1 MTKIKIDPS
10 KIGAVIGTGGKTIR
24 AIIEQTKA
32 TVDVSDDGTVVI
44 GSNDMESTQKAIAMI
59 EGLTRDAQIGEVFT
73 GKVSRIF
80 EFGAMVEI
88 LPGKEGMVHISEL
101 ADFRVGKVEDV
112 VKIGDEVKVKV
123 INVDEKGRINLSR
136 RALFEK
142 DAPGSEAAGEG
153 APSADYPFR
162 KSGSGGG
169 DRPRFS
175 GGDRGPRQGGS
186 RPPFKRD

>member
-1 MTKIKIDPS
+1 MTKIKIDPA

-32 TVDVSDDGTVVI
+32 SVDVSDDGTVVI
-44 GSNDMESTQKAIAMI
+44 GSNDMDSTQKAIAMI
-59 EGLTRDAQIGEVFT
+59 EGLTREPRIGEVFT

-112 VKIGDEVKVKV
+112 VKIGDEVMVKV

-142 DAPGSEAAGEG
+142 EGQSSEAAGEG

-162 KSGSGGG
+162 KSS
-169 DRPRFS
+169 S
-175 GGDRGPRQGGS
+175 GGDRHPRQGGS
-186 RPPFKRD
+186 RPPFKRN